1 MVKIHPP
8 THQHLSHTITVERSK
23 SRMCQQF
30 LILSFLLVLLI
41 SLDQPI
47 ISKYTIHLNTITTT
61 TTAKQ
66 NTGVIPQHEIIDG
79 IDVLWTAP
87 PTTTRS
93 PCGILFLA
101 HGCSHSHTDW
111 FANCGKQNCLGLPEE
126 VAIVQFALERNLIVV
141 AISSTNRWSKCWQLT
156 QDGPRVVTVLN
167 HISKRYPIDAEKKNL
182 PIFAFGAS
190 SGGAFVTGLGRY
202 MKLDGFWSQISA
214 NPNPEPVDCMVYL
227 TMNKDD
233 PSDKAAAEIVATAKH
248 GKHIQLP
255 ALLISSPSF
264 FSERIPNLPMSRSTS
279 IVNSLKKD
287 GYIDD
292 VGFLL
297 QDPRQSDWRLAVR
310 QFSGSDNL
318 IADESPLSEVMNV
331 AYGMHEMTRDGVLE
345 GFDFCLQL
353 QTKQSCNAK

>member
-1 MVKIHPP
+1 
-8 THQHLSHTITVERSK
+8 
-23 SRMCQQF
+23 MCQQF
-30 LILSFLLVLLI
+30 WILSLLLVLLI
-41 SLDQPI
+41 FLDEPS
-47 ISKYTIHLNTITTT
+47 ISKYTIQLNTITKTT
-61 TTAKQ
+61 TTTTNQ
-66 NTGVIPQHEIIDG
+66 NTDVIPQHAIIEG

-87 PTTTRS
+87 PTTTTAASS

-126 VAIVQFALERNLIVV
+126 AAIVQFALERNLIVV
-141 AISSTNRWSKCWQLT
+141 AVSSTNRRSKCWQLT
-156 QDGPRVVTVLN
+156 EDGPRVVTVLN
-167 HISKRYPIDAEKKNL
+167 HISKRYPIDTEKEPL
-182 PIFAFGAS
+182 PVFAFGAS

-202 MKLDGFWSQISA
+202 MKLDGFLSQISA
-214 NPNPEPVDCMVYL
+214 NPNPKPVDCMVYL

-233 PSDKAAAEIVATAKH
+233 PSDKAAAEIVATAKY

-255 ALLISSPSF
+255 ALQISSPSF

-345 GFDFCLQL
+345 GLDFCLQL
-353 QTKQSCNAK
+353 QTKQSCTAK